1 MSLTRLSA
9 LAATALLTVSLTS
22 CAADPEQSQGGTSS
36 DDTVKKQK
44 LDKEL
49 QDQLPAKI
57 RDSGTVVAAN
67 TGSFPPY
74 TIVGSKD
81 EDMDGAVGDLSI
93 AIGEIL
99 GIKIQHKTVDGLPG
113 LLTGMQAKRYDL
125 SLGPVGDF
133 KERQAQATFVDYVQE
148 YVVFAV
154 KKGNPEKIND
164 LASSCGTRIAVQA
177 GGSAEEVI
185 KTQAAS
191 CEKDGKP
198 TLKVLSYKDQPSSIL
213 AVQSGRADAF
223 FSSQAPLTYF
233 VKQSKGKLELAGVD
247 KENGFEDLFQGAI
260 VPKDSELGD
269 VLLSAMEELFE
280 NGTYEQIMDKWGIEA
295 NKIDSPD
302 VNLGTS

>member
-1 MSLTRLSA
+1 MSLLRLSTM
-9 LAATALLTVSLTS
+9 AATALLTISLTA
-22 CAADPEQSQGGTSS
+22 CTADPEQSQGGAGS
-36 DDTVKKQK
+36 DDAIEKQE
-44 LDKEL
+44 LDKDL
-49 QDQLPAKI
+49 QAQLPQRI

-81 EDMDGAVGDLSI
+81 EDMSGAVGDLSI
-93 AIGEIL
+93 ALGQIL
-99 GIKIQHKTVDGLPG
+99 GIKIEHQTVDGLSG

-148 YVVFAV
+148 FVVFAV
-154 KKGNPEKIND
+154 KKGNPEKIED
-164 LASSCGTRIAVQA
+164 IASTCGTRIAVQA

-185 KTQAAS
+185 KIQKATCAS
-191 CEKDGKP
+191 EGKP
-198 TLKVLSYKDQPSSIL
+198 TLTVLSYKDQPSSIL

-247 KENGFEDLFQGAI
+247 RKNGFEDLFQGAI
-260 VPKDSELGD
+260 VPKDSEMGD
-269 VLLSAMEELFE
+269 VLLAAMKQLFD
-280 NGTYEQIMDKWGIEA
+280 NGTYDKIMDKWGIEA
-295 NKIDSPD
+295 NKIDAPD
-302 VNLGTS
+302 VNLAKS